1 MRRLVK
7 MALSGHAQV
16 KIASVCEAGDVMK
29 KIVLFVLGPDGPGII
44 ATISKALFEHGCNLE
59 DVSQTILQGEFI
71 SIFIVSMKGSGNENE
86 LLAVL
91 RAKLDP
97 LGLFAHMKTIGAGA
111 LSQRQSGEGFVVTT
125 IGPDRP
131 GLIAGITEVF
141 ARHNVNIMNLK
152 AVTRVERIP
161 PEYITIYEVDI
172 PPSTDFNSFRA
183 ALLAKARVLDLD
195 VNLQHREIFER
206 INRV

>member
-1 MRRLVK
+1 
-7 MALSGHAQV
+7 
-16 KIASVCEAGDVMK
+16 MK

-71 SIFIVSMKGSGNENE
+71 SIFIVTMEDSGDENE

-91 RAKLDP
+91 RAKLGP
-97 LGLFAHMKTIGAGA
+97 LGLFAHMKTIEAGA
-111 LSQRQSGEGFVVTT
+111 LSQQPSGESFVVTT

-131 GLIAGITEVF
+131 GLISGITEVI
-141 ARHNVNIMNLK
+141 ARHNVNIINLK
-152 AVTRVERIP
+152 AVARFERIP

-172 PPSTDFNSFRA
+172 PPSADFNSFRSD
-183 ALLAKARVLDLD
+183 LQVKARELDLD
-195 VNLQHREIFER
+195 VNLQHRGIFER